1 MAYNYT
7 PSYVHQTVAA
17 TSKQVITAERWNE
30 LFNLLIT
37 QGDNTA
43 DAIKNFLL
51 DLNMDGADNIGTT
64 YNSAAMDLQSALN
77 LISAAIA
84 ARSTSVEMTAAIT
97 AAKNACLTGLTFNS
111 ADGKFVIN
119 KGDGTSTVI
128 DTNIEKIPA
137 SLTLETVGN
146 VTNLVI
152 TNSDGSKTSTNVSS
166 LVDAYTFSG
175 SSCITVTSSGTG
187 NTRAFTFSIADG
199 TISLNK
205 LSPEAQSTLLG
216 YKNDAQTAATSA
228 LSSANTAIAKA
239 SAAATS
245 ATAAA
250 ASETAASGSATL
262 AMEAKTAAEAAQ
274 AAAETAE
281 MNAETAEANAKTAK
295 TAAEAA
301 QAASEAAQGAAE
313 IAQAGA
319 EAAQNA
325 AETAE
330 GTATIKATESGQSA
344 AAALASK
351 NTAAGSAATA
361 VDSAATAVGAA
372 TDAQTAQEAAEDA
385 QGAAETS
392 AASAAGSAAASES
405 WAVGGTGTRAG
416 EDTNNAHYWS
426 IVAQGAA
433 AGGVSTFN
441 GRSGAVVPASGD
453 YTPSMV
459 GADASGAAAAA
470 LASAKSYADGLA
482 PNYDQAG
489 AAATVQGNLDAHT
502 GNTANPHGVT
512 AAQAG
517 ADPTG
522 TAASAI
528 STHNGATDAH
538 SGLFAAKATLDTGS
552 LTLKIG
558 RDSTGVYIEY

>member
-1 MAYNYT
+1 LTLYAVFHISTKGDAHMSTRTIPVQVNNEYVQGAGVAVGAAGSHNDVVLEIAFSPLWDGLAKKITWLDANGENATLTILTTNMLKTGETTVYQVPIPAEPKACAGELTMTIKGATVSGSTETRATLSTSCTFRVLPSAYSNAADESGDVT
-7 PSYVHQTVAA
+7 PTQ
-17 TSKQVITAERWNE
+17 AE
-30 LFNLLIT
+30 
-37 QGDNTA
+37 Q
-43 DAIKNFLL
+43 
-51 DLNMDGADNIGTT
+51 
-64 YNSAAMDLQSALN
+64 LQAEIDDILET
-77 LISAAIA
+77 ISAA
-84 ARSTSVEMTAAIT
+84 
-97 AAKNACLTGLTFNS
+97 
-111 ADGKFVIN
+111 
-119 KGDGTSTVI
+119 
-128 DTNIEKIPA
+128 
-137 SLTLETVGN
+137 
-146 VTNLVI
+146 
-152 TNSDGSKTSTNVSS
+152 
-166 LVDAYTFSG
+166 
-175 SSCITVTSSGTG
+175 
-187 NTRAFTFSIADG
+187 
-199 TISLNK
+199 
-205 LSPEAQSTLLG
+205 EA
-216 YKNDAQTAATSA
+216 
-228 LSSANTAIAKA
+228 
-239 SAAATS
+239 S

-250 ASETAASGSATL
+250 ASETAAAGSATL
-262 AMEAKTAAEAAQ
+262 ATEAKTAAEAAQ

-281 MNAETAEANAKTAK
+281 TNAETAEASAETAK

-301 QAASEAAQGAAE
+301 QAASEAAQSAADT
-313 IAQAGA
+313 AQAGA